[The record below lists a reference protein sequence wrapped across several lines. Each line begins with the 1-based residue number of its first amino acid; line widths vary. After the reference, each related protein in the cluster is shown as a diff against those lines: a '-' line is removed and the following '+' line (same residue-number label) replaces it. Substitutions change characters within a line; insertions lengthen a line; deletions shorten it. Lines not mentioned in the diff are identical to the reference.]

1 MVGVWDGDCWDLS
14 QQCQTSSQHNPNRGC
29 SIKLPSTAIK
39 TALKVALYDLFDS
52 PLAPLNGK
60 FNEKVNHYNKK
71 KERKIFDGTKRKISF
86 GNH

>member
-1 MVGVWDGDCWDLS
+1 MTLKFTWGFNIHIWFPPPS
-14 QQCQTSSQHNPNRGC
+14 

-39 TALKVALYDLFDS
+39 RALKVALYDLFDS

-71 KERKIFDGTKRKISF
+71 KERKNFDGTKRKISF